1 MTTTMQGQKTY
12 GISIWS
18 NTTMKLHVEGSTLA
32 RTPWTHEMMN
42 VLVNKFP
49 RGYSLGLSDED
60 YIGEYLVDITV
71 ALLNE
76 YNWNNGIN
84 EEWSIIGGDLFSG
97 PFTILE
103 DDTLPPTQG
112 VDNEQ
117 QQD

>member
-1 MTTTMQGQKTY
+1 MTMSMLAQTTYET
-12 GISIWS
+12 SIWS
-18 NTTMKLHVEGSTLA
+18 NAMKLHVAGSTLA
-32 RTPWTHEMMN
+32 RTPWTHEMMK
-42 VLVNKFP
+42 VLVSKFP

-103 DDTLPPTQG
+103 DDTFPPIQG